1 MGGNGGGQFGRRWSG
16 AHHHSDIDSDYR
28 REMATA
34 NGTGSTIGGTSNA
47 PSGISLHNE
56 ARGRGGSRLNLI
68 PPPDETDAMMMDQL
82 GDVDQIGQGDNHS
95 RSQGGIEKSPST
107 TREEERRKVLEIE
120 EERIRRERSNPQLA
134 RRPIS
139 RSASRAT
146 SAGAA
151 GRTAHVQPAGPRG
164 FRPARHLVPDLD
176 HDSQYSGHSS
186 SSAIM
191 QKNHNNLLANGVNKM
206 SRFDQHRVGVGRVK
220 RSTSSAN
227 TNNGNGVVLGNA
239 AAMHGARREINR
251 KKMPG
256 SLTSSINSSE
266 SEQGGAP
273 PSAISRATSAQSAG
287 NRSVF
292 LHAAAVADI
301 PCAGDRPPMANINTH
316 ANKATTKPA
325 PGAATTHVRALSA
338 DSRRDVNLAAKAGAL
353 NAKPD
358 TNANLKG
365 SKKVSRSISMLAPWS
380 RQRGQQKEN
389 LEIHYDNS
397 AVYSQAPATSV
408 TVGKPPRPPQGG
420 IGPGSS
426 ITVSSARPNGSIL
439 RNEKS
444 KSASSHDLLHENDVT
459 DASVIMEPEMN
470 NGAASVISGPVRMMA
485 NHRRP
490 PVQHSPPSVLVA
502 NQQRAKTLPAK
513 GVNGKVS
520 RSMSMPKDTRI
531 SGWFKKKKRF

>member
-1 MGGNGGGQFGRRWSG
+1 
-16 AHHHSDIDSDYR
+16 
-28 REMATA
+28 MATA
-34 NGTGSTIGGTSNA
+34 NGTGSTIG
-47 PSGISLHNE
+47 SLHNE
-56 ARGRGGSRLNLI
+56 ARGRGGSRTNLI
-68 PPPDETDAMMMDQL
+68 PPPEDQDMIMSHEL
-82 GDVDQIGQGDNHS
+82 GDVD
-95 RSQGGIEKSPST
+95 PST

-120 EERIRRERSNPQLA
+120 EERIRREREAQIA
-134 RRPIS
+134 RRPVS

-146 SAGAA
+146 SAAA
-151 GRTAHVQPAGPRG
+151 GSRTAHVQPAGPRG

-186 SSAIM
+186 SSAMHVIRKD
-191 QKNHNNLLANGVNKM
+191 QSPAGQAGVNKM

-220 RSTSSAN
+220 RSTSNA
-227 TNNGNGVVLGNA
+227 TNNGGVVLGNA

-273 PSAISRATSAQSAG
+273 PSAISRATSAQSAS

-301 PCAGDRPPMANINTH
+301 PCAGDRPPMAKINPQNT
-316 ANKATTKPA
+316 PA
-325 PGAATTHVRALSA
+325 PNPPAGAHVRALSA

-353 NAKPD
+353 NAKQD
-358 TNANLKG
+358 SNLKG
-365 SKKVSRSISMLAPWS
+365 SKKVSRSISLLAPWS
-380 RQRGQQKEN
+380 RNRPQKEN

-420 IGPGSS
+420 MASGPGSS
-426 ITVSSARPNGSIL
+426 VTISSARPHMAGGGSSIL
-439 RNEKS
+439 RNEKA
-444 KSASSHDLLHENDVT
+444 KSASSHDLLHENDTNVMI
-459 DASVIMEPEMN
+459 DPEIN
-470 NGAASVISGPVRMMA
+470 VVNSSASVISGPGAPGVP
-485 NHRRP
+485 NSRRP
-490 PVQHSPPSVLVA
+490 MMHHSPPSVLVA
-502 NQQRAKTLPAK
+502 SQQRSKTLPAK
-513 GVNGKVS
+513 GANGKVS

-531 SGWFKKKKRF
+531 TGWFKKRKRF